1 MAFLEEVALV
11 EPIGCSGVINRFSPM
26 SLPSEVDVWQ
36 GAMMRHWLLNAGYQH
51 RIYCYHD
58 GLICS
63 CILSVAD
70 SEARQHKI
78 ISRQF
83 SEDDR

>member
-1 MAFLEEVALV
+1 MVFLEEVALV
-11 EPIGCSGVINRFSPM
+11 EPIGCSRVINRFSPM
-26 SLPSEVDVWQ
+26 GLLSEVEVWQ
-36 GAMMRHWLLNAGYQH
+36 GAMTRRRLLNARYQH
-51 RIYCYHD
+51 RIYCYHE

>member
-1 MAFLEEVALV
+1 MAFLAEVVLV
-11 EPIGCSGVINRFSPM
+11 EPIGCSRVINRFSPAGL
-26 SLPSEVDVWQ
+26 SSEVEAWQ
-36 GAMMRHWLLNAGYQH
+36 GAMSQWLLVDGCYQH